1 MQNTAMFIYFLK
13 KILFPFDSIAEEH
26 TRFENLPCP
35 VEIISGTFLGND
47 QRNYYGENP
56 PDRLDVIWKTVL
68 GTGSTIVGSEGEMMW
83 SGSGWTGQP
92 LLVKQSD
99 TLYIIQGAFDHN
111 LKKIYARTGEI
122 VWQYKFDDIIK
133 GTGTVVC
140 MPWTEDSAESVAIIQ
155 GSRLGLDNTLNSA
168 VVPSLRAVS
177 FFTGEEL
184 WRFDVIRT
192 DSYSRDA
199 DGSGILIG
207 DLFYV
212 GLENGI
218 FTVLNPDPV
227 FADTVKGLFQP
238 KLVKEIVLYE
248 ESDIALHGG
257 NLVTESSVSRI
268 ENTLYLSAG
277 SGHVYG
283 IDIKSLEIV
292 WDFFVG
298 SDLDGSPVVTYDSCL
313 LVSVEKQYI
322 PGKGGVFKLDP
333 SLAPDLAGVWY
344 FPTGNKYFADWR
356 GGVIGSCATNDAYRE
371 ENDPALAAFTA
382 IDGRVY
388 VVEHNEIDSASGKVI
403 GPDGTTL
410 YDTPL
415 LVFSDYVGP
424 GISTPLLFS
433 DKMIVACYGGI
444 FLYSYDSNLEF
455 SLLDRFES
463 GFESTPVVWNRRVYV
478 GSRDGYL
485 YCFGEK

>member
-1 MQNTAMFIYFLK
+1 MYKAGLFLYLLK
-13 KILFPFDSIAEEH
+13 KMIMPLDSTYENRIQREEH
-26 TRFENLPCP
+26 FCP
-35 VEIISGTFLGND
+35 VNIVSGTFLGND

-68 GTGSTIVGSEGEMMW
+68 GTGSTVVGSEGEMRW

-92 LLVKQSD
+92 LLIEHDSL
-99 TLYIIQGAFDHN
+99 LYIIQGAFDHN
-111 LKKIYARTGEI
+111 LKKFDAATGEL
-122 VWQYKFDDIIK
+122 VWQYRFDDVIK
-133 GTGTVVC
+133 GTGTVIC
-140 MPWTEDSAESVAIIQ
+140 MPQKEDSSESVAIIQ
-155 GSRLGLDNTLNSA
+155 GSRLGLGNNLNSY

-184 WRFDVIRT
+184 WRFDVRRT

-238 KLVKEIVLYE
+238 KLIKEIILYE
-248 ESDIALHGG
+248 ESDATLHGG

-268 ENTLYLSAG
+268 GNTLYVSAG

-283 IDIKSLEIV
+283 IDIESVEIV
-292 WDFFVG
+292 WDFFIG

-333 SLAPDLAGVWY
+333 SLEPDLAVVWY

-356 GGVIGSCATNDAYRE
+356 GGVIGSCATNDAYRGE
-371 ENDPALAAFTA
+371 YDPALGAFTA

-388 VVEHNEIDSASGKVI
+388 VVEHNEIDSAAGKVI
-403 GPDGTTL
+403 GPDGATL
-410 YDTPL
+410 YDTPS

-433 DKMIVACYGGI
+433 DKMIVACYGGL
-444 FLYSYDSNLEF
+444 FLYSYDPNLEF
-455 SLLDRFES
+455 SFLDRFES
-463 GFESTPVVWNRRVYV
+463 GFESTPVVWDRRVYV

-485 YCFGEK
+485 YCFGEN